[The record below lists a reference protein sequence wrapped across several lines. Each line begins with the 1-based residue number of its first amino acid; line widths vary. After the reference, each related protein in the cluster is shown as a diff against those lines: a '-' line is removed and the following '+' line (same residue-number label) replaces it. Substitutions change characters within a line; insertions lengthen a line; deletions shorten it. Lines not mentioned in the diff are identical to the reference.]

1 MESTDTTTSLDD
13 DRIAAK
19 AAEIDQKMAR
29 LGKTASYESP
39 IEARIIGRIDEAL
52 DELQQ
57 KAGYEAVERA
67 LTWAADKYLPSRT
80 VVRLTEMAEKYL
92 DQVKDAE

>member
-1 MESTDTTTSLDD
+1 MESTDTTTLLDD
-13 DRIAAK
+13 DRVAAK

-29 LGKTASYESP
+29 LGKTASYEAP

-57 KAGYEAVERA
+57 TAGYDAVERA
-67 LTWAADKYLPSRT
+67 VTWAADKYLPSRILG
-80 VVRLTEMAEKYL
+80 RLTEWAKNYL
-92 DQVKDAE
+92 DEDSE